1 VFVNERVCM
10 YMCVC
15 VCVCVCVCACVRW
28 APWHSCESQKTLQE
42 LVLGIV
48 LVGLQAPLAPSIISL
63 SPLMGTPFSVQRLA
77 ASLRFYICHT
87 LAEPLR
93 RQLY

>member
-42 LVLGIV
+42 LVLGSEFRPSG
-48 LVGLQAPLAPSIISL
+48 LVTGSL
-63 SPLMGTPFSVQRLA
+63 SHHDNSSSQKPNFRLA
-77 ASLRFYICHT
+77 GEREYCLVTKETR
-87 LAEPLR
+87 P
-93 RQLY
+93 